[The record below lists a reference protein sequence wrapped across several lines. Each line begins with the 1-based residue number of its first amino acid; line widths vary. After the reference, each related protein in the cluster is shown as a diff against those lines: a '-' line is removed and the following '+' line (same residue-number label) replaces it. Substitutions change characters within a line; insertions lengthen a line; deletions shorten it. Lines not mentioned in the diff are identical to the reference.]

1 MPDAVS
7 GDALPYPRP
16 VLPYKQGQMYFSLSP
31 HLHYNRRRIR
41 QPAVGRKGMEEKPV
55 GAMGVI
61 LVLTLTILVFWLG
74 VYALFFAR
82 G

>member
-1 MPDAVS
+1 
-7 GDALPYPRP
+7 
-16 VLPYKQGQMYFSLSP
+16 MYLSLSSQLRY
-31 HLHYNRRRIR
+31 HGQCIR

-74 VYALFFAR
+74 VYAVFFAR